1 LQQEVDLARVL
12 NSAATIVRGNT
23 WLEWRQRRVSNPL
36 DKPVQQCYNELKN
49 AYTSSSVIEL
59 TDWGP
64 DFLGVDKDSSI
75 PIYVQIV
82 DQVEGMVKVGMLAA
96 GDRLPS
102 IRAVAEH
109 LRIDYNTVARAYTEL
124 DRAGI
129 IKTARGIGTHVTDA
143 LSDDALAA
151 SRQAKLVETVAKNLR
166 DLMALGFSPEEIR
179 SAFDECLKSIR

>member
-1 LQQEVDLARVL
+1 MADW
-12 NSAATIVRGNT
+12 SA
-23 WLEWRQRRVSNPL
+23 
-36 DKPVQQCYNELKN
+36 
-49 AYTSSSVIEL
+49 
-59 TDWGP
+59 
-64 DFLGVDKDSSI
+64 DFLTVDKDSSV

-82 DQVEGMVKVGMLAA
+82 DQVEGMVSVGMLAA

-143 LSDDALAA
+143 LSDAALAS
-151 SRQAKLVETVAKNLR
+151 SRQAKLVETLVK
-166 DLMALGFSPEEIR
+166 DLHDLIALGFSPEEIR

>member
-1 LQQEVDLARVL
+1 M
-12 NSAATIVRGNT
+12 
-23 WLEWRQRRVSNPL
+23 
-36 DKPVQQCYNELKN
+36 
-49 AYTSSSVIEL
+49 IEL
-59 TDWGP
+59 TDWGS
-64 DFLGVDKDSSI
+64 DFLQVDKDSSI

-166 DLMALGFSPEEIR
+166 DLIALGFSPEEVR
-179 SAFDECLKSIR
+179 NAFDERLKSIR

>member
-1 LQQEVDLARVL
+1 M
-12 NSAATIVRGNT
+12 
-23 WLEWRQRRVSNPL
+23 
-36 DKPVQQCYNELKN
+36 
-49 AYTSSSVIEL
+49 

-64 DFLGVDKDSSI
+64 DFLSVNKDSSV

-102 IRAVAEH
+102 IRGVAEQ

-129 IKTARGIGTHVTDA
+129 IKTARGIGTHVTEA
-143 LSDDALAA
+143 LSEEGLAQ
-151 SRQAKLVETVAKNLR
+151 SRQTKLVETLAKDLR
-166 DLMALGFSPEEIR
+166 DLAALGFSAEEIR
-179 SAFDECLKSIR
+179 AAFEDCLKSIR